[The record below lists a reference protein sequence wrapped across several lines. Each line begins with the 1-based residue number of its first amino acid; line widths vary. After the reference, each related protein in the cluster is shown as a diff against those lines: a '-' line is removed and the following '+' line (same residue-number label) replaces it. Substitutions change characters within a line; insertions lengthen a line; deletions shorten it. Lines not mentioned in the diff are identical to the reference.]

1 MIINCTPHVINLF
14 STKDVVNMN
23 DRHLHVVDGAEALEV
38 APSGTIL
45 NAKMAYTGEG
55 FNVQREYVGVDTL
68 PECEEGDLIV
78 VSALYATAVKELGGD
93 VTKLR
98 TVYGAVYDKDD
109 DRKIIGC
116 IGLCKV

>member
-68 PECEEGDLIV
+68 PECKEGDLIV